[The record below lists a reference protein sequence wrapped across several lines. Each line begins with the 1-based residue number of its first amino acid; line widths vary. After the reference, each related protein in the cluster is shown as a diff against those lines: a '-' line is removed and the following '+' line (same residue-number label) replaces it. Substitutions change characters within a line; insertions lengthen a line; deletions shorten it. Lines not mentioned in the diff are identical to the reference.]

1 MPDYSTYSAA
11 ELAQDD
17 RFIRWVR
24 DADAEAARFWEAWLE
39 EHPGRAGEVAAAR
52 RLVEALRFE
61 EEAPSADR
69 VDRLW
74 SRIEAAVRESEESGA
89 APVGP
94 ARRRRLRWLGYVAA
108 ACALAL
114 LVLQWWN
121 SRGWEVIE
129 TEAGQQFAYELPDGS
144 VVELN
149 AATTLR
155 YHPGR
160 FRRERVVELSG
171 EAFFDVVE
179 GSGFE
184 VRTGR
189 GAVRVLGTTFNV
201 LAREASFAVD
211 CFTGRVAVGL
221 RTGGEAVELTPAR
234 GARFDPG
241 TGALTTYTFE
251 KSERATWRRR
261 MITYDGEPL
270 GNVFD
275 ALERQFDVT
284 VVAPPAVEAREA
296 KGFFRTR
303 VLNEALED
311 VLQPMDLGFE
321 VRSDTVFVRQ

>member
-17 RFIRWVR
+17 GFIRWVR
-24 DADAEAARFWEAWLE
+24 DADAESTRFWEDWLS
-39 EHPGRAGEVAAAR
+39 EHPGRSGEVAAAR

-61 EEAPSADR
+61 EERPPADR
-69 VDRLW
+69 VDQLW
-74 SRIEAAVRESEESGA
+74 SRIEAAVDQGEETGA
-89 APVGP
+89 SP
-94 ARRRRLRWLGYVAA
+94 ARRRRLRWLGYAAA

-129 TEAGQQFAYELPDGS
+129 TDAGQQFAYELPDGS

-160 FRRERVVELSG
+160 FGRERVVELSG

-179 GSGFE
+179 GSDFE

-221 RTGGEAVELTPAR
+221 SDGQEEVELTPAR
-234 GARFDPG
+234 GARLNPG
-241 TGALTTYTFE
+241 TGSLSTYTFE
-251 KSERATWRRR
+251 KTEQATWRRR
-261 MITYDGEPL
+261 MITYDGKLL
-270 GNVFD
+270 GEVFE

-284 VVAPPAVEAREA
+284 VVAPAAVEAREA

-303 VLNEALED
+303 ILFEALED
-311 VLQPMDLGFE
+311 LLQPMDLGFE
-321 VRSDTVFVRQ
+321 VRNDTVFVRQ